1 MAKNTPLS
9 EVTIN
14 MASAMVIFHLILISV
29 VFDYKSVAGVKLSPK
44 KANQNK
50 KYLLFSFLELL
61 SIFLWAFQEK
71 ETSAFKLFTRANLG
85 YQLSW

>member
-1 MAKNTPLS
+1 
-9 EVTIN
+9 

-29 VFDYKSVAGVKLSPK
+29 VFDYKSVAGFKLSPK

-61 SIFLWAFQEK
+61 SIFYEL
-71 ETSAFKLFTRANLG
+71 FKKRKR
-85 YQLSW
+85 QLLNSLRGPI

>member
-1 MAKNTPLS
+1 
-9 EVTIN
+9 

-61 SIFLWAFQEK
+61 SIFYEL
-71 ETSAFKLFTRANLG
+71 FKKRKR
-85 YQLSW
+85 QLLNSLRGPI